1 MGRLSRSDFFFFKK
15 FINADGD
22 PGLGGGGVGVGVE
35 RFSNGL
41 YLWLSMKN
49 NVGQVL
55 VNLP

>member
-22 PGLGGGGVGVGVE
+22 PGLGGGGGRGGVGVGVE

-41 YLWLSMKN
+41 
-49 NVGQVL
+49 
-55 VNLP
+55 